1 MPKVVRED
9 IDNLNA
15 VLTVTIEKNDYASK
29 LDSELSKYRKQAHMK
44 GFRKGK
50 TPMGVLKK
58 MYGRGVLADVIN
70 NMLQKELYDYLEQE
84 DIRILGQPLPS
95 DSQEPIDFDIRE
107 LHDFVFKFDLG
118 IAPEFDVKGID
129 GSNSFKKMEVEV
141 PAEMVSEELDAAR
154 RRHGQRTLPTDDI
167 QENDILKMEARELEG
182 GQPKEGGVH
191 SEFSILVRSI
201 SNEATRNELLTKKL
215 GDTLKLNIFELEGDK
230 DEKYIRR
237 YYLNLG
243 EEDQREVGQE
253 YEVTIN
259 EVSRIEPAE
268 LNQEFYDK
276 YLGEG
281 QAGNEE
287 EARAKIVENVSKHYG
302 AQSEALLYRDMQD
315 SLMEQNPLTLPE
327 AFLKRWMKATNEE
340 VADEVIEEEFP
351 KFVKNLQW
359 SLIRSKL
366 VRHFDIRVEEEEML
380 ETIRRQ
386 VRNYFGGNPFP
397 GMEDIVNNT
406 AARML
411 EDEKQRERAF
421 DEVLA
426 DKLYAALVEVMD
438 IQAEKLSLE
447 AFEAEVEKAREASQA
462 SHAPQA
468 GAEEEE

>member
-182 GQPKEGGVH
+182 GQPKEGGVQ